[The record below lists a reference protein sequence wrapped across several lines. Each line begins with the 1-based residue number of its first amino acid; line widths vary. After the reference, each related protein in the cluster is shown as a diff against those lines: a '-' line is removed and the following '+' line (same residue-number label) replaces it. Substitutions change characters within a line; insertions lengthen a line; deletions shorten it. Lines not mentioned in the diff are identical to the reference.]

1 MKLNKMLLAAG
12 VAGLVGAATP
22 AQATFGCGWWKQ
34 CGGSSG
40 GNSSGGNSSGGNSSG
55 GSSSGGATP
64 VPEPEQLGLFAMGIA
79 VLGFRTFRARRK
91 RK

>member
-1 MKLNKMLLAAG
+1 MKMNKLLLAVG

-22 AQATFGCGWWKQ
+22 ANATFGCWF
-34 CGGSSG
+34 GGKC
-40 GNSSGGNSSGGNSSG
+40 G
-55 GSSSGGATP
+55 GSSSGGHSSSGGQSSSGGSSGGATQ

-79 VLGFRTFRARRK
+79 VLGLRAVRARRK

>member
-40 GNSSGGNSSGGNSSG
+40 GNSSGG
-55 GSSSGGATP
+55 SSSGGATP

-79 VLGFRTFRARRK
+79 VLGFRTFRAHRK

>member
-34 CGGSSG
+34 CGG
-40 GNSSGGNSSGGNSSG
+40 SSGGNSSG